1 MTSKDIFAR
10 ISVVLTFVGVL
21 VSVLIGG
28 FFAVYIAGQA
38 NGRDSNQAVTDLYKG
53 QLEVSQ
59 RELAS
64 AREQVT
70 ALKLDLQRKVDP
82 QPNIELAAARPGCP
96 ADPEVLER
104 LLHNSAPAGISL
116 SVSPGETSAA
126 LDAQLFVSVKAISFA
141 TSPIRYVAS
150 LTLGSPEQAN
160 LSIDQVEVGAV
171 LHYQGYEVR
180 VLAISAVAV
189 GFSVT
194 KP

>member
-1 MTSKDIFAR
+1 MTSRDIFVR
-10 ISVVLTFVGVL
+10 ISVALTFVGVL
-21 VSVLIGG
+21 ISVLIGG

-38 NGRDSNQAVTDLYKG
+38 DGRESNQAVTDLYKG

-59 RELAS
+59 RELAG
-64 AREQVT
+64 AREQIT

-82 QPNIELAAARPGCP
+82 QPNIELAATRPGCP
-96 ADPEVLER
+96 ADPEALER
-104 LLHNSAPAGISL
+104 LLHKPAPTGMSL
-116 SVSPGETSAA
+116 SVSAGETSTT
-126 LDAQLFVSVKAISFA
+126 LDEQLFVSVKAISFA
-141 TSPIRYVAS
+141 TSPFRYVAS
-150 LTLGSPEQAN
+150 LALGSPGQAN
-160 LSIDQVEVGAV
+160 LSIDQVEVGTV